1 MLVKLR
7 QHGYH
12 QETIERTG
20 AEDMKPDLRQLLMVA
35 ERLENSGIV
44 YTLGGSGL
52 LYRLGLTQTVRD
64 WDLMTDAPKEAVMAA
79 LGSLP
84 VEEITSGDYPYAS
97 QYKLLIHHEAPQ
109 VELIS
114 RFAIYSEVG
123 LCTLPLTADMSWQGV
138 RVSSPEVWFVAYA
151 LMNRTEKA
159 GLLLDYLRVYGV
171 RHDVMR
177 KLLAEPLPDDIV
189 QVLQELMS
197 LSPFDKN
204 HRADEAS
211 STNR

>member
-1 MLVKLR
+1 
-7 QHGYH
+7 
-12 QETIERTG
+12 
-20 AEDMKPDLRQLLMVA
+20 MKPDLRQLLMVA